1 MERVASTLFRSNI
14 HRCEKSE
21 ASRSAPLRRRRANE
35 DLNKVWAFS
44 LFSIYSY
51 LIVYQSDIQPFLEQ
65 TPILPWQ
72 LELLKLLLISIKYQ
86 QQHQIRRW
94 LNANQN
100 SYLLHLP
107 GVSFYLVPRY
117 SFIFRK
123 LYCIY
128 VLLACQLLTF

>member
-1 MERVASTLFRSNI
+1 M
-14 HRCEKSE
+14 
-21 ASRSAPLRRRRANE
+21 
-35 DLNKVWAFS
+35 
-44 LFSIYSY
+44 
-51 LIVYQSDIQPFLEQ
+51 YQSDIQPFLEQ

-72 LELLKLLLISIKYQ
+72 LELLKLLLISIKYK

-123 LYCIY
+123 LYCIHICIARVSTFN
-128 VLLACQLLTF
+128 VLIAEINFVLVIFDC